1 MLKKNDNV
9 LILSGKDKGKK
20 GEIKSIDLAKSQVVV
35 SGINIVSKHEKPA
48 GNKKGGIVKVE
59 APLHISNVALVC
71 PKCSKAMT
79 PKAKVL
85 DNGEKVRVCRKCEET
100 VTKAK

>member
-1 MLKKNDNV
+1 MLKKNDQV
-9 LILSGKDKGKK
+9 LILAGKDKGKK
-20 GEIKSIDLAKSQVVV
+20 GEIKKIIADKAQVIV

-71 PKCSKAMT
+71 GKCNKAMT
-79 PKAKVL
+79 PKNKVV
-85 DNGEKVRVCRKCEET
+85 NGEKVRVCRKCEET
-100 VTKAK
+100 VK